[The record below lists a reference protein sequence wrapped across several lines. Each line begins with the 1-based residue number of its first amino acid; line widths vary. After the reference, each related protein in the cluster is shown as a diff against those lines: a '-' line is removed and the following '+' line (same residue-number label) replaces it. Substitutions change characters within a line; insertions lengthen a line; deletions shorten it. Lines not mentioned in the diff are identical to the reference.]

1 MQRAHVDHI
10 ITLAVCA
17 LTAVATLAC
26 SGAQKGP
33 PPCGPVMNR
42 SAVIWP
48 GDAMGLDTPGTRQ
61 KAFANALTEGLKPL
75 GVKVASDVKIQ
86 QKQQTK
92 IGPGGKA
99 VTTGLD
105 SVESN
110 QSIKLAEVEVRS
122 FKVTY
127 CRPANKDQTIRAVVT
142 LPGSEYNRI
151 KRMKTGSTLLVLSCE
166 SEPAG
171 ACSNDLAANLRKAAD
186 KANLSISS
194 IIKPPKGV
202 NGRNGKDL
210 LRLGASKGAAYVIWV
225 ELSGRFKVKEEDVLY
240 AFADGWAGMTETSDG
255 KSLRSI
261 TLDPAV
267 KGAVYDQVGAQKN
280 GPVDATRESLRNAV
294 RELGDQIRWW
304 KKPTK

>member
-1 MQRAHVDHI
+1 MMDSRRRSLLLPLCG
-10 ITLAVCA
+10 LAV
-17 LTAVATLAC
+17 AVLMGC
-26 SGAQKGP
+26 SGAAKGP
-33 PPCGPVMNR
+33 PVCAPSVSRG
-42 SAVIWP
+42 AVVWP
-48 GDAMGLDTPGTRQ
+48 GDAMGDDTPGTRQ

-75 GVKVASDVKIQ
+75 GVKVSGDVKIQ
-86 QKQQTK
+86 QKQQTR

-122 FKVTY
+122 FKVAY
-127 CRPANKDQTIRAVVT
+127 CRPPGNDDAIRAVVT
-142 LPGSEYNRI
+142 LPRTELNRI
-151 KRMKTGSTLLVLSCE
+151 KRMKTGSTLLVLNCE
-166 SEPAG
+166 SEPVG

-186 KANLSISS
+186 KAKLSVSDV
-194 IIKPPKGV
+194 IKPPKGF
-202 NGRNGKDL
+202 NGKNGKDL
-210 LRLGASKGAAYVIWV
+210 LRLGASKGAAYVLWV
-225 ELSGRFKVKEEDVLY
+225 ELSGRFKVKEGDVLY

-255 KSLRSI
+255 KSLRSV

-280 GPVDATRESLRNAV
+280 GPVDATRESLRSAV

-304 KKPTK
+304 KKPTP